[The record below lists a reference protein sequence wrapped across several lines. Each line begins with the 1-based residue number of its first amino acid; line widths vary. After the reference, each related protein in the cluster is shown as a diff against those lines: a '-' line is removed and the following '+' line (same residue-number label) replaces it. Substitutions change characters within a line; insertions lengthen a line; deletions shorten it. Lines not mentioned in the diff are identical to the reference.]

1 MPAATNPLP
10 QLIPARIQKAKQRVE
25 QLITSGRHELV
36 VMAGPVSD
44 ERVELA
50 QAQRQKLGA
59 VKPNTFFGRKDGW
72 QHRWFRVE
80 VPAPKAGE
88 KGRRHL
94 RFACQGE
101 HTAYLDGVPWAGFD
115 CAHATH
121 LLPDRAC
128 TLWIDTGIWA
138 TGIWAPGHTPIG
150 AHGARFDGCAVELRD
165 EHAWNAFWDLDCL
178 LQYVHWLFKR
188 DQVTVGPGFGFG
200 HHPPMEQ
207 ASPLLRR
214 VLADL
219 DDGIDIFDRSGA
231 DAAALPA
238 LRKALAAV
246 TAGIPAETWQPVAAL
261 CGHAHIDLVW
271 LWPEKATER
280 KGIHT
285 FATQLR
291 LMERYPEFV
300 FVASQPALYRAIE
313 RLEPKLM
320 TQIAARMKTKQW
332 EAMGGFE
339 VEPDNQ
345 LPSGEAL
352 ARSLII
358 GQHKLADLTGK
369 PSRVCWIPDVFGYA
383 ACLPQIL
390 RLGAV
395 DRFYTTK
402 MTWSAITKFPYS
414 SFVWKG
420 NDGSA
425 VLTHLC
431 STGYN
436 GDVNLENGITKP
448 LDEHRQA
455 GVHPELLLGTGLG
468 DGGGGVTEAMCERA
482 RRLGALRKGAGLANV
497 PKVTWSRTDDFF
509 DRLEAVEERLPVYQG
524 ELYLEYHRG
533 TFTTQ
538 SEFKRLYRRAETAL
552 QAQEAVRVARGGK
565 PISEQPWQRVAF
577 AQFHDAIPG
586 SSINIVYAQMNPELA
601 AIGDAALTAAD
612 DELGGT
618 GGHQTVFNPLPQ
630 PRTVTVELPA
640 AADWSSNGIALR
652 TQRSGSGRA
661 ARSLVQ
667 VTLPALG
674 AARLEQGKPVQPP
687 APALAAAPGPS
698 VSAKRLANGRVDA
711 RFDAKGRLIALT
723 IDGMPL
729 PLVAPAGLRLF
740 HDEPAH
746 YDAWDIDHAT
756 SRLGLPLA
764 DPGTLS
770 VVASGPLR
778 AIVRGS
784 VAIGNG
790 SSATIDYI
798 VDAGEDLL
806 RVEISVDWRE
816 RHRLL
821 RYHLPT
827 GFTGPNARYGL
838 PFGAIDRPQIRGTER
853 DEAMWEVPGSRWAA
867 VLDGSGQEGLAIL
880 TEAKFG
886 FACREGDLGLSLLRS
901 PTHPD
906 EEADQGRH
914 VIRFAIGRY
923 RAVGDAD
930 APCTA
935 AAADAAFAPV
945 VSAAGGKPVAAPFTL
960 GDCGSLVP
968 SWVLPSA
975 DGKGYIVRFHET
987 AGRSGAVVLE
997 LAEDVKRVDSV
1008 DFLENVLAPVRRQ
1021 GRRCRIAYGAYQI
1034 VSIRVTRR

>member
-10 QLIPARIQKAKQRVE
+10 QLIPARIQKAKQRIE
-25 QLITSGRHELV
+25 QLILRGRHEV
-36 VMAGPVSD
+36 VAKAGPISD
-44 ERVELA
+44 ERVALTA
-50 QAQRQKLGA
+50 AQRQKMT
-59 VKPNTFFGRKDGW
+59 VIKPNTFFGRQDAW
-72 QHRWFRVE
+72 QHRWFRID
-80 VPAPKAGE
+80 VPAAKAGE
-88 KGRRHL
+88 KGQRHL

-115 CAHATH
+115 CAHPTH

-150 AHGARFDGCAVELRD
+150 AHGARFDGCAIELRD
-165 EHAWNAFWDLDCL
+165 EHAWQAFWDLDCL
-178 LQYVHWLFKR
+178 TQYVFWLFKR
-188 DQVTVGPGFGFG
+188 DQVTVGPGWGFG
-200 HHPPMEQ
+200 YHPPVEQ

-214 VLADL
+214 LLADL
-219 DDGIDIFDRSGA
+219 DDAVDVFDRAGG
-231 DAAALPA
+231 DHAALPS
-238 LRKALAAV
+238 LRKALATV
-246 TAGIPAETWQPVAAL
+246 TAGIPAEAWQPVAAL

-285 FATQLR
+285 YATQLR

-320 TQIAARMKTKQW
+320 TQIAARIKSKQW

-358 GQHKLADLTGK
+358 GQRKLADLTGK
-369 PSRVCWIPDVFGYA
+369 PSRMCWIPDVFGYA

-390 RLGAV
+390 RLGGV

-402 MTWSAITKFPYS
+402 MTWSAITKFPYT

-436 GDVNLENGITKP
+436 GDVNLHNCVVKP

-482 RRLGALRKGAGLANV
+482 RRLGSLRQGAGLANV
-497 PKVTWSRTDDFF
+497 PKVKWSRTDDFF
-509 DRLEAVEERLPVYQG
+509 NRLEAVEECLPVYQG

-552 QAQEAVRVARGGK
+552 QVHEAVRVARAGK
-565 PISEQPWQRVAF
+565 PIDEQPWQRVAF

-586 SSINIVYAQMNPELA
+586 SSINIVYAQMNPELE
-601 AIGDAALTAAD
+601 AIGDTALVAAKR
-612 DELGGT
+612 ELGGAGAHT
-618 GGHQTVFNPLPQ
+618 TVFNPLPQ
-630 PRTVTVELPA
+630 ARTVTVPI
-640 AADWSSNGIALR
+640 GK
-652 TQRSGSGRA
+652 G
-661 ARSLVQ
+661 LVRLA
-667 VTLPALG
+667 LPALG
-674 AARLEQGKPVQPP
+674 AVRVDAG
-687 APALAAAPGPS
+687 AALAASAP
-698 VSAKRLANGRVDA
+698 SASPKRLYNDRVDA
-711 RFDAKGRLIALT
+711 RFDTKGRLTTLT
-723 IDGMPL
+723 IDGQPL

-746 YDAWDIDHAT
+746 YDAWDIDHAAA
-756 SRLGLPLA
+756 RLGLPLA
-764 DPGTLS
+764 ETGALT
-770 VVASGPLR
+770 VVESGPLR
-778 AIVRGS
+778 AILRGQVR
-784 VAIGNG
+784 IG
-790 SSATIDYI
+790 ATSTITVDYI
-798 VDAGEDLL
+798 LEAGEDLL
-806 RVEISVDWRE
+806 RIEVAADWHE

-827 GFTGPNARYGL
+827 AFTGPNARFGL
-838 PFGAIDRPQIRGTER
+838 PFGAIDRPQIRGVER

-867 VLDGSGQEGLAIL
+867 VLDASGQDGLAIL

-886 FACREGDLGLSLLRS
+886 FACRDGDLGLSLLRA

-906 EEADQGRH
+906 EEADQGEHR
-914 VIRFAIGRY
+914 IRFAIGRY
-923 RAVGDAD
+923 RAVGDAEH
-930 APCTA
+930 ACTA
-935 AAADAAFAPV
+935 AQADAAFAPV
-945 VSAAGGKPVAAPFTL
+945 VVAQGGKPVTAPFTL
-960 GDCGSLVP
+960 GDCASLVP

-987 AGRSGAVVLE
+987 AGRSGAVVMD

-1008 DFLENVLAPVRRQ
+1008 DFMEEVLAPVRRQ
-1021 GRRCRIAYGAYQI
+1021 GRRCHIAYAPYQI
-1034 VSIRVTRR
+1034 VSVRVTRR